1 MAHEEADRTP
11 ATSFYDTPSPLPPG
25 RAGKLIRS
33 AVVTDYGIPAGVRAI
48 RILYHSRSAGGNDVP
63 ASGLV
68 LLPPGN
74 PPEGGWPV
82 IAWAHGTTGVAR
94 ICAPSMMKDLGHST
108 DWLLP
113 IVRAGFAVVAAD
125 YAGLGTDV
133 RHEYTSLGAQ
143 ASDVINGVKAAREAA
158 PQLSQR
164 WVVDGHS
171 QGGGAAWFVAQ
182 QEAVLHDPNYLGAIS
197 VAGDMNMPWLMRLGG
212 KQLVAVLRAYGI
224 KARFPQF
231 HVGDMLTKPALAQYR
246 TITTSGCWSYGY
258 AMQLGHLLGRSAV
271 KPRFEENPWV
281 REFVAQNAALRHRP
295 TRPLLVLAGGADHT
309 VPPQSVEQVVAKACR
324 LGYHL
329 QFRIF
334 PGLDHDPLMDKSI
347 AYQLRWIRARF
358 AGRPATDTCTSLIK
372 PSLIKR

>member
-1 MAHEEADRTP
+1 MLQFESGADSVHRVLPGLRPGVVAMLAMALFATLPMSSRAQDLPETPAEALAHEKADRMP
-11 ATSFYDTPSPLPPG
+11 ATSFYDTPAPLPPG
-25 RAGKLIRS
+25 SAGQRIRS
-33 AVVTDYGIPAGVRAI
+33 VVVTGYALPSGVRAI

-68 LLPPGN
+68 LLPPGS

-94 ICAPSMMKDLGHST
+94 VCAPSMMKDLGHGT

-133 RHEYTSLGAQ
+133 PHEYTSLDAQ
-143 ASDVINGVKAAREAA
+143 ASDVINGVKAAQEAV

-182 QEAVLHDPNYLGAIS
+182 QEAVLHDPNYLGAVS
-197 VAGDMNMPWLMRLGG
+197 VAGDMNMPWLMRLRG

-246 TITTSGCWSYGY
+246 TITTK
-258 AMQLGHLLGRSAV
+258 R
-271 KPRFEENPWV
+271 
-281 REFVAQNAALRHRP
+281 
-295 TRPLLVLAGGADHT
+295 LLVL
-309 VPPQSVEQVVAKACR
+309 R
-324 LGYHL
+324 L
-329 QFRIF
+329 R
-334 PGLDHDPLMDKSI
+334 D
-347 AYQLRWIRARF
+347 AAR
-358 AGRPATDTCTSLIK
+358 SLARKI
-372 PSLIKR
+372 SSQAAF